1 MKKEDLIG
9 LYEIL
14 ENNLS
19 DVNENTVYSQED
31 LEVFKKMEE
40 LKKAIDNLN

>member
-14 ENNLS
+14 CNNLVDAPKVSECS
-19 DVNENTVYSQED
+19 DKD
-31 LEVFKKMEE
+31 AEVFKKMKE
-40 LKKAIDNLN
+40 LKDAIDNLN